1 MSKFQSISVGW
12 FRLLGLGSVGFPG
25 HGPQKS
31 PAPSVGSRAEILIT
45 TVFLEYFPAGRLA
58 LGAHLLFKILRAVGI
73 RSEAT
78 NARSAHATTCP
89 RGGDNA
95 PGSEAELGRVG

>member
-1 MSKFQSISVGW
+1 MLKFLVYLGGVLSI
-12 FRLLGLGSVGFPG
+12 VGFGFSWFSRPWATKK
-25 HGPQKS
+25 PCS
-31 PAPSVGSRAEILIT
+31 IVGSRAEILIT

-58 LGAHLLFKILRAVGI
+58 LGTHLLFKILRAVGI

-89 RGGDNA
+89 RGGDNV
-95 PGSEAELGRVG
+95 PGSEPELGGVG